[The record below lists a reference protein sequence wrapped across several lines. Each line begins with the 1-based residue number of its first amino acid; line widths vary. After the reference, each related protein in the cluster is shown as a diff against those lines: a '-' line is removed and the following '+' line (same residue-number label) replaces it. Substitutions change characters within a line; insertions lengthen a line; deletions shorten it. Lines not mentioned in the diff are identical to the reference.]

1 MKIQRIQINEFKARL
16 IMIDL
21 THRRFAGIIGVS
33 ERTVTR
39 WLNESTIPPYATL
52 SIEALEYRHKIVE
65 P

>member
-1 MKIQRIQINEFKARL
+1 
-16 IMIDL
+16 MIDL
-21 THRRFAGIIGVS
+21 THRRFAEIIGVS

>member
-16 IMIDL
+16 IMIDV
-21 THRRFAGIIGVS
+21 THRRYAEIIGVS

-39 WLNESTIPPYATL
+39 WLNESTIPSYAIL
-52 SIEALEYRHKIVE
+52 SIEALEHRHKIVE